1 MLVHYERGLI
11 PASQL
16 SAGRQGRGDPDWG
29 CTAGRAS
36 NFEFSESQFRGDS
49 PELKITT
56 MTTSYIDLPS
66 ITISTLPF
74 GGDLARH
81 GAIKCRGTP
90 CINFLLLPN
99 GQFLVFY
106 AAPVVDAGAVVALG
120 RMLFEHEDGGALVY
134 DSRSDE
140 SPQVWALPAARNQGR
155 GGLQSARCWGFGKG
169 ETSARLDILDDP
181 EWPVGKVQ
189 FGRRPTELL
198 LHHVASIAL
207 WHWADLQDAAASSDG
222 EQG

>member
-1 MLVHYERGLI
+1 
-11 PASQL
+11 
-16 SAGRQGRGDPDWG
+16 
-29 CTAGRAS
+29 
-36 NFEFSESQFRGDS
+36 
-49 PELKITT
+49 
-56 MTTSYIDLPS
+56 MTTRYIDLPG

-81 GAIKCRGTP
+81 GDIKCQGTP
-90 CINFLLLPN
+90 CINFLLLPH

-134 DSRSDE
+134 DFRSDE

-155 GGLQSARCWGFGKG
+155 DGRQSARCWGFGKG
-169 ETSARLDILDDP
+169 ETSARLDLLDDS

-198 LHHVASIAL
+198 LHHVASIVL
-207 WHWADLQDAAASSDG
+207 WHWADLQDAAAGKAG
-222 EQG
+222 EAV